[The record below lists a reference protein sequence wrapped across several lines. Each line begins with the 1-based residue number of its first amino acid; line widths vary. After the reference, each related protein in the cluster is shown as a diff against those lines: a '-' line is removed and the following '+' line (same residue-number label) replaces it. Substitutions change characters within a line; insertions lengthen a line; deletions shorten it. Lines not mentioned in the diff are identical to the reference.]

1 MEKKDRDLSIIGH
14 LEELRSRIIVIVS
27 YLVITVLLT
36 FSFSDNIITWFKVTF
51 CQNIEVLYY
60 FKPLEFFFTKIRV
73 SLILS
78 VLLTSPMIAFQIWK
92 FISPAMFAKERLYV
106 KRLAFISSS
115 LFLIGTFLALK
126 FLFPLVLDYTQG
138 METANIQANISIKSV
153 INLAG
158 MLMLGFGL
166 VFQLPILVFILII
179 SNIVKHSTLSKFRP
193 HIFVA
198 VFILSAVLTPPD
210 IISQLAMGIPAIIL
224 FEISLL
230 ISRLMKNKDK

>member
-1 MEKKDRDLSIIGH
+1 MEEEERNLSIIGH
-14 LEELRSRIIVIVS
+14 LEELRSRIIIIVI
-27 YLVITVLLT
+27 YLTISVLLT
-36 FSFSDNIITWFKVTF
+36 FAFSDNIITWFKESF
-51 CQNIEVLYY
+51 CQNIEVLYF

-78 VLLTSPMIAFQIWK
+78 VLITSPIIAFQIWK
-92 FISPAMFAKERLYV
+92 FISPALFAKERLYI
-106 KRLAFISSS
+106 KRLAFVSSF
-115 LFLIGTFLALK
+115 LFLVGAFLALK

-138 METANIQANISIKSV
+138 METANIQANISIQSV

-230 ISRLMKNKDK
+230 ISRFMQKKDK